1 MWPHHSSNITRTLS
15 FSEREKVLPR
25 SDISL
30 WILFVCLPVC
40 LFIVSLSYP
49 G

>member
-25 SDISL
+25 SDITVSGFY
-30 WILFVCLPVC
+30 LFVCLLVYL
-40 LFIVSLSYP
+40 LFL
-49 G
+49 